1 MMLQSMI
8 TKLDGLKPLQ
18 NKILMYC
25 LGSPSA
31 AIMKPLCAQVEAKR
45 RDQDNR
51 DDEDENKVT
60 AFRYYTPEIKSS
72 KRRKYIRSC
81 LGRAI
86 TEEVKMI
93 KNHYLDLRAEHERI
107 VQMCFEAYLDNR
119 MDILTKKEENGTP
132 TGIIMR
138 KYIRCLSNNRCTL
151 LENETLWA
159 KFSLGELI
167 NGCNRT
173 PLTIRYMNPEVFTEL
188 TKALEE
194 MTKLRNK
201 YYYY

>member
-1 MMLQSMI
+1 MLQSMI
-8 TKLDGLKPLQ
+8 KELDGLKPLQ

-31 AIMKPLCAQVEAKR
+31 IIMKPLCAQVEAKR
-45 RDQDNR
+45 RDQDN
-51 DDEDENKVT
+51 EDENKVT
-60 AFRYYTPEIKSS
+60 AFRYYIPEIKSS

-86 TEEVKMI
+86 TEEVKLI

-107 VQMCFEAYLDNR
+107 VQMCFETYLDNR

-138 KYIRCLSNNRCTL
+138 KYIRGLFNQGYTM

-159 KFSLGELI
+159 KFSLGKLI

-173 PLTIRYMNPEVFTEL
+173 PLTIKYMNPEVFTEL
-188 TKALEE
+188 TNALNE

-201 YYYY
+201 YYCY

>member
-1 MMLQSMI
+1 MLQSMI
-8 TKLDGLKPLQ
+8 KELNGLKPLQ

-25 LGSPSA
+25 LGTPSA
-31 AIMKPLCAQVEAKR
+31 AIMNPLCAQIEAKR
-45 RDQDNR
+45 RDQD
-51 DDEDENKVT
+51 DKDENKVT

-72 KRRKYIRSC
+72 KPRKYIRSY
-81 LGRAI
+81 LGRAV
-86 TEEVKMI
+86 TEEVKLF
-93 KNHYLDLRAEHERI
+93 KLQDPDLRAEQERI

-119 MDILTKKEENGTP
+119 LDILTKKEENGTP

-138 KYIRCLSNNRCTL
+138 KYIRGLFNQGYTM

-167 NGCNRT
+167 NGYNRR
-173 PLTIRYMNPEVFTEL
+173 PLTIRQIKPEVLAEL

-194 MTKLRNK
+194 MTELRDK
-201 YYYY
+201 YYY

>member
-1 MMLQSMI
+1 MLQSMI
-8 TKLDGLKPLQ
+8 KELDGLNPLQ

-25 LGSPSA
+25 LGTPSA
-31 AIMKPLCAQVEAKR
+31 TIMKPLCAQVEAKR
-45 RDQDNR
+45 RDQD
-51 DDEDENKVT
+51 DEDENKVT
-60 AFRYYTPEIKSS
+60 AFRYYISEIKSC

-86 TEEVKMI
+86 TEEVKLI

-107 VQMCFEAYLDNR
+107 VQMCFETYLDNR

-138 KYIRCLSNNRCTL
+138 KYIRCLFNQGYTM

-159 KFSLGELI
+159 KFSLGKLI

-188 TKALEE
+188 TNALNE
-194 MTKLRNK
+194 MTKLRDK

>member
-1 MMLQSMI
+1 MTQLA
-8 TKLDGLKPLQ
+8 GLKPLQ

-31 AIMKPLCAQVEAKR
+31 AIMKPLCAQIEAKR
-45 RDQDNR
+45 RDQD
-51 DDEDENKVT
+51 DEAT

-107 VQMCFEAYLDNR
+107 VQMCFETYLDNR

-138 KYIRCLSNNRCTL
+138 KYIRCLFNQGYTM

-167 NGCNRT
+167 SGYNKT
-173 PLTIRYMNPEVFTEL
+173 PLIISYMNPEVFTEL
-188 TKALEE
+188 TNALNE
-194 MTKLRNK
+194 MTKLRDK
-201 YYYY
+201 YYCY

>member
-1 MMLQSMI
+1 MNMLQSMI
-8 TKLDGLKPLQ
+8 KELDGLKPLQ

-31 AIMKPLCAQVEAKR
+31 IIMKPLCAQVEAKR
-45 RDQDNR
+45 RDQDN
-51 DDEDENKVT
+51 EDENKVT
-60 AFRYYTPEIKSS
+60 AFRYYIPEIKSS

-86 TEEVKMI
+86 TEEVKLI

-107 VQMCFEAYLDNR
+107 VQMCFETYLDNR

-138 KYIRCLSNNRCTL
+138 KYIRGLFNQGYTM

-159 KFSLGELI
+159 KFSLGKLI

-173 PLTIRYMNPEVFTEL
+173 PLTIKYMNPEVFTEL
-188 TKALEE
+188 TNALNE

-201 YYYY
+201 YYCY

>member
-1 MMLQSMI
+1 MNMLQSMI
-8 TKLDGLKPLQ
+8 KELDGLKPLQ

-31 AIMKPLCAQVEAKR
+31 IIMKPLCAQVEAKR
-45 RDQDNR
+45 RDQD
-51 DDEDENKVT
+51 DEDENKVT
-60 AFRYYTPEIKSS
+60 AFRYYIPEIKSC

-86 TEEVKMI
+86 TEEVKLI

-107 VQMCFEAYLDNR
+107 VQMCFETYLDNR

-138 KYIRCLSNNRCTL
+138 KYIRGLFNQGYTM

-159 KFSLGELI
+159 KFSLGKLI

-188 TKALEE
+188 TNALNE
-194 MTKLRNK
+194 MTKLRDK
-201 YYYY
+201 YYCY

>member
-1 MMLQSMI
+1 MLQSMI
-8 TKLDGLKPLQ
+8 KELDGLKPLQ

-31 AIMKPLCAQVEAKR
+31 TIMKPLCAQVEAKR
-45 RDQDNR
+45 RDQD
-51 DDEDENKVT
+51 DEDENKVT
-60 AFRYYTPEIKSS
+60 AFRYYISEIKSS

-86 TEEVKMI
+86 TEEVKLI

-107 VQMCFEAYLDNR
+107 VQMCFETYLDNR

-138 KYIRCLSNNRCTL
+138 KYIRGLFNQGYTM

-159 KFSLGELI
+159 KFSLGKLI

-173 PLTIRYMNPEVFTEL
+173 PLTIKYMNPEVFTEL
-188 TKALEE
+188 TNALNE

-201 YYYY
+201 YYCY

>member
-1 MMLQSMI
+1 MNMLQSMI
-8 TKLDGLKPLQ
+8 KELDGLKPLQ

-31 AIMKPLCAQVEAKR
+31 IIMKPLCAQVEAKR
-45 RDQDNR
+45 RDQDN
-51 DDEDENKVT
+51 EDENKVT
-60 AFRYYTPEIKSS
+60 AFRYYIPEIKSS

-86 TEEVKMI
+86 TEEVKLI

-107 VQMCFEAYLDNR
+107 VQMCFETYLDNR

-138 KYIRCLSNNRCTL
+138 KYIRGLFNQGYTM

-159 KFSLGELI
+159 KFSLGKLI

-188 TKALEE
+188 TNALNE

-201 YYYY
+201 YYCY